1 MSNTIIGTVSKGQVI
16 IFVDLVG
23 FTTICADLDAV
34 DVGVWVESFYDAV
47 SDAAIDHCL
56 RVVDH
61 RGDCCVCMTGEEDG
75 VCPVTR
81 TLAFT
86 RDLCA
91 KIASPDF
98 LAIGTRL
105 DRNVSM
111 ARMGVAMGEV
121 ALLRGGRVGDKA
133 AFLCILGSVVDMA
146 EQMEALSAPGC
157 VLVHHDALEAWAR

>member
-1 MSNTIIGTVSKGQVI
+1 MPNNIIGTLSKGQVI
-16 IFVDLVG
+16 IFVDIVG
-23 FTTICADLDAV
+23 FTTICADLDAA

-61 RGDCCVCMTGEEDG
+61 RGDCCVCMTGEQDG

-86 RDLCA
+86 RDLCV
-91 KIASPDF
+91 KIASLKF
-98 LAIGTRL
+98 IAIRTRFDL
-105 DRNVSM
+105 NVYYK

-121 ALLRGGRVGDKA
+121 ELLRGGRVDDNA
-133 AFLCILGSVVDMA
+133 AFLSILGSVVDMA
-146 EQMEALSAPGC
+146 ERME
-157 VLVHHDALEAWAR
+157 VLYA